1 MIEQLEGHIAE
12 WQIEM
17 VVEIIRNQ
25 YQEYLDLINT
35 PAFTRIF
42 AEEYAPHKRQ
52 HGVSWAISSAF
63 PSNTTVANSLQVE
76 RLLYGK
82 GHTRPVL
89 KNDTIELHILN
100 KTTHF
105 TANYLKERYQNN
117 ANGFTG
123 IKLFAYIK
131 FSVENR
137 KLVSVS
143 LCLPD
148 ESGNVIEEVSL
159 LNRDV
164 LRRMAA

>member
-1 MIEQLEGHIAE
+1 MIEQLEGHITE
-12 WQIEM
+12 WQIES

-63 PSNTTVANSLQVE
+63 PSNTTVADSLQVE
-76 RLLYGK
+76 RLLYGR

-89 KNDTIELHILN
+89 KNNTIELHILN

-105 TANYLKERYQNN
+105 TADYLKARYQYN

-123 IKLFAYIK
+123 TKLFTYIK
-131 FSVENR
+131 FSVENK

-148 ESGNVIEEVSL
+148 ENGDVIEEVSL
-159 LNRDV
+159 LTRDV

>member
-1 MIEQLEGHIAE
+1 MIKQLEGHITE
-12 WQIEM
+12 QQIGT
-17 VVEIIRNQ
+17 VVEIIRNR
-25 YQEYLDLINT
+25 YQEYLNLT
-35 PAFTRIF
+35 GSPAFTRIF

-63 PSNTTVANSLQVE
+63 PSGTMVANSLQVE

-82 GHTRPVL
+82 GHTRPIL

-105 TANYLKERYQNN
+105 FADYLKERYKYNCN
-117 ANGFTG
+117 SFTG
-123 IKLFAYIK
+123 PKLFAYIK
-131 FSVENR
+131 FSVESR

-148 ESGNVIEEVSL
+148 ENGNIVEEESL
-159 LNRDV
+159 ITRDI

>member
-1 MIEQLEGHIAE
+1 MIQRLEGHIAQ
-12 WQIEM
+12 WQIDM
-17 VVEIIRNQ
+17 IVDRIRNQ
-25 YQEYLDLINT
+25 YQEYLNLT
-35 PAFTRIF
+35 GSPAFARIF

-63 PSNTTVANSLQVE
+63 PSNTTVADSLQVE
-76 RLLYGK
+76 RLLYGR

-89 KNDTIELHILN
+89 KNDRIELHILN

-105 TANYLKERYQNN
+105 DADYLKERYKYNS
-117 ANGFTG
+117 NGFTG
-123 IKLFAYIK
+123 AKLFAYIK

-148 ESGNVIEEVSL
+148 ENGKVIEEVSL
-159 LNRDV
+159 LSRDF
-164 LRRMAA
+164 LRKMAA